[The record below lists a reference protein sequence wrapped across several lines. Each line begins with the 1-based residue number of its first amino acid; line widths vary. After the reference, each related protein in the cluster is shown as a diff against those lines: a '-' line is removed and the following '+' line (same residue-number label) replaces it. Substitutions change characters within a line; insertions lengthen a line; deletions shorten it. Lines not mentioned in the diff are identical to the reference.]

1 MENNETYIKLKKLAV
16 VLYEEFNGNQS
27 AIMNELVKN
36 NLKLTPEQ
44 IEEKSK
50 GLNLDDYVLMGDKE
64 YANILKDIE
73 NNDEIIYIYK
83 KVVKH

>member
-36 NLKLTPEQ
+36 NLKLTPAQ

>member
-1 MENNETYIKLKKLAV
+1 MENNENYIKLKKLAV

>member
-27 AIMNELVKN
+27 DIMNELVKN